1 MIDNFSTQDDF
12 STHGDLN
19 YLTDQQYNSSTD
31 LKRRCSKYSC
41 CLKGILFTGWTGIF
55 FLFGYYFN
63 DILYH
68 VMLELLLSK
77 VDQLPLRLIFHKK

>member
-12 STHGDLN
+12 STHGNLN

-31 LKRRCSKYSC
+31 LKRRCGRYSC

-63 DILYH
+63 DIKDKNYNIDL
-68 VMLELLLSK
+68 
-77 VDQLPLRLIFHKK
+77 